1 MIVRIMLSL
10 LVDYWGR
17 ANNLVITVADTVDTI
32 YYYNNPTGV
41 MDLCGIL
48 DGQLNASAY
57 IRCGSIIAGQ
67 YVQVQNDILAGYS
80 FHLSEVEVFGF

>member
-1 MIVRIMLSL
+1 MLSL

-17 ANNLVITVADTVDTI
+17 ANNLAITVSDTVDTI

-41 MDLCGIL
+41 MNLCGIL

-57 IRCGSIIAGQ
+57 IRCESIIAGQ
-67 YVQVQNDILAGYS
+67 YVQVQNNILAGYS

>member
-1 MIVRIMLSL
+1 MIGIMLSL

-17 ANNLVITVADTVDTI
+17 ANNLAITVADTVDTI

-41 MDLCGIL
+41 MNLCGIL

-57 IRCGSIIAGQ
+57 IRCESIIAGQ
-67 YVQVQNDILAGYS
+67 YVQVQNNILAGYS